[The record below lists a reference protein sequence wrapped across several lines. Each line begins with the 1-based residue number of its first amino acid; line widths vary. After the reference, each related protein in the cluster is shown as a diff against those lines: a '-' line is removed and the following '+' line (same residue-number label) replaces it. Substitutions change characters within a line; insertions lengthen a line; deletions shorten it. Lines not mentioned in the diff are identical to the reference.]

1 VVRELDERLG
11 FGDLIAQHLSDPRR
25 GSNTPLP
32 LADVPP
38 VRLQPHGGCEDV
50 NDAGRL
56 SQDPTFRLIGSEKTW
71 DRGAALTSRVQS
83 FETEMLAE
91 EENFAGLARI
101 NRELIGKAEALDP
114 PPASKMFDGER

>member
-1 VVRELDERLG
+1 MYSTISEPSVRPAAREEHPASTGR
-11 FGDLIAQHLSDPRR
+11 S
-25 GSNTPLP
+25 
-32 LADVPP
+32 VPP

-56 SQDPTFRLIGSEKTW
+56 SQDPTFRLIGSEKTS

-101 NRELIGKAEALDP
+101 NRGLMPGWLPGPRPSREEEL
-114 PPASKMFDGER
+114 